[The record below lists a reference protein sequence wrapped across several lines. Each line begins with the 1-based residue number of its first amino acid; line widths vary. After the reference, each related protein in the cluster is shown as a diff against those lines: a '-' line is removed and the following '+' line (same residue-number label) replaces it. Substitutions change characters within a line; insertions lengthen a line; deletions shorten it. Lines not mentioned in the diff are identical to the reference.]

1 MSATPSVNSDRA
13 TDYISDEDMEAVMRT
28 TIQKAKDGDTEC
40 IRIVVRLYTRQDR
53 PIRLDLPRIVD
64 AQSLAEAQA
73 IVIAETAKGDKLSP
87 RQGLAFSIMLEYRR
101 RALET
106 VEYEKRLCD
115 IEDRQRRAKAN
126 KDAHRKA
133 AFSMG

>member
-1 MSATPSVNSDRA
+1 MSATPSGNSDRA

-28 TIQKAKDGDTEC
+28 TIQKAKDGDKDC

-53 PIRLDLPRIVD
+53 PVRLDLPRIVD

-73 IVIAETAKGDKLSP
+73 IVIAETAKGDKLTP
-87 RQGLAFSIMLEYRR
+87 RQGQAFSTMLEYRR
-101 RALET
+101 RALDT
-106 VEYEKRLCD
+106 VEYERRLCD

>member
-1 MSATPSVNSDRA
+1 MSATPSGNSDRT

-40 IRIVVRLYTRQDR
+40 IRIVVRLWTRQDR
-53 PIRLDLPRIVD
+53 PVKLDLPRIVD
-64 AQSLAEAQA
+64 AESLAEAQA

-87 RQGLAFSIMLEYRR
+87 RQGLAFSVMLEYRR

-106 VEYEKRLCD
+106 VEYEKRLSS
-115 IEDRQRRAKAN
+115 IEERYRRADAN
-126 KDAHRKA
+126 KEERKKQY
-133 AFSMG
+133 MHT